1 MKMKSK
7 RDTIKLLAILA
18 TGLGFA
24 ATLLS
29 DWANGKEQEA
39 LIEETVEEKV
49 NEALARRDEEKEEEE
64 P

>member
-1 MKMKSK
+1 MRRK

-29 DWANGKEQEA
+29 DWANSKEQEA
-39 LIEETVEEKV
+39 LIEEKV
-49 NEALARRDEEKEEEE
+49 NEALAKRDKEENEDKEE
-64 P
+64 S

>member
-1 MKMKSK
+1 MRRK

-29 DWANGKEQEA
+29 DWAYSKEQAA
-39 LIEETVEEKV
+39 LIEEKGI
-49 NEALARRDEEKEEEE
+49 EALARRDKGENEDEEES
-64 P
+64 

>member
-1 MKMKSK
+1 MRRK

-18 TGLGFA
+18 TGLGCA

-39 LIEETVEEKV
+39 LIEEKV
-49 NEALARRDEEKEEEE
+49 NEALAKRDKEEHEEEE
-64 P
+64 ES

>member
-1 MKMKSK
+1 MRRK

-39 LIEETVEEKV
+39 LIEEKV
-49 NEALARRDEEKEEEE
+49 NEALAKRDKEENEDEEES
-64 P
+64 

>member
-1 MKMKSK
+1 MRRK

-39 LIEETVEEKV
+39 PLEEKV
-49 NEALARRDEEKEEEE
+49 NEALAKRDKEEHEEEE
-64 P
+64 ES

>member
-1 MKMKSK
+1 MRRK

-29 DWANGKEQEA
+29 DWANSKEQEA
-39 LIEETVEEKV
+39 LIEEKV
-49 NEALARRDEEKEEEE
+49 NEDRKSVV
-64 P
+64 

>member
-1 MKMKSK
+1 MRRK

-29 DWANGKEQEA
+29 DWANSKEQEA
-39 LIEETVEEKV
+39 LIEEKV
-49 NEALARRDEEKEEEE
+49 NEALAKHDKEENEDEEES
-64 P
+64 

>member
-1 MKMKSK
+1 MRRK

-39 LIEETVEEKV
+39 LIEEKV
-49 NEALARRDEEKEEEE
+49 NEARAKRDKEEHEEEE
-64 P
+64 ES

>member
-1 MKMKSK
+1 MRRK

-29 DWANGKEQEA
+29 DRANGKEQEA
-39 LIEETVEEKV
+39 LIEEKV
-49 NEALARRDEEKEEEE
+49 NEALAKRDKEEHEEEE
-64 P
+64 ES

>member
-1 MKMKSK
+1 MRRK

-29 DWANGKEQEA
+29 DWANSKEQEA
-39 LIEETVEEKV
+39 LIEEKV
-49 NEALARRDEEKEEEE
+49 NEALAKRDKEENEDEAE

>member
-1 MKMKSK
+1 MRRK

-29 DWANGKEQEA
+29 DWTNSKEQEA
-39 LIEETVEEKV
+39 LIEEKV
-49 NEALARRDEEKEEEE
+49 NEALAKRDKEENEDEEES
-64 P
+64 

>member
-1 MKMKSK
+1 MRRK

-29 DWANGKEQEA
+29 DWANSKEQEA
-39 LIEETVEEKV
+39 LIEEKV
-49 NEALARRDEEKEEEE
+49 NEVLAKRDKEENEDEEES
-64 P
+64 

>member
-1 MKMKSK
+1 MKMKNK
-7 RDTIKLLAILA
+7 RDTIRLLAILA

-29 DWANGKEQEA
+29 DWANSREQEA

-49 NEALARRDEEKEEEE
+49 NEALARRDEEKEDEE

>member
-1 MKMKSK
+1 MRRK

-39 LIEETVEEKV
+39 MIEEKV
-49 NEALARRDEEKEEEE
+49 NEALARRDKEENDEEEE
-64 P
+64 S

>member
-1 MKMKSK
+1 MRRK

-29 DWANGKEQEA
+29 DWANSKEQEA
-39 LIEETVEEKV
+39 LIEEKV
-49 NEALARRDEEKEEEE
+49 NEALAKRDKEENEDEEKS
-64 P
+64 

>member
-1 MKMKSK
+1 MRKK
-7 RDTIKLLAILA
+7 RDAIKLLAILA

-29 DWANGKEQEA
+29 DWANSKEQEA
-39 LIEETVEEKV
+39 LIEEKVE
-49 NEALARRDEEKEEEE
+49 EALARRDKEETDEEEE

>member
-1 MKMKSK
+1 MRRK

-39 LIEETVEEKV
+39 LIEEKV
-49 NEALARRDEEKEEEE
+49 NEALAKRDKEEHEEEE
-64 P
+64 EA

>member
-1 MKMKSK
+1 MRRR

-29 DWANGKEQEA
+29 DWANSKEQEA
-39 LIEETVEEKV
+39 LIEEKV
-49 NEALARRDEEKEEEE
+49 NEVLAKRDKEENEDEEES
-64 P
+64 

>member
-1 MKMKSK
+1 MRRK

-39 LIEETVEEKV
+39 LIEEKV
-49 NEALARRDEEKEEEE
+49 NEALARRDKEENDEEEE
-64 P
+64 S

>member
-1 MKMKSK
+1 MRRK

-29 DWANGKEQEA
+29 NWANSKEEEA
-39 LIEETVEEKV
+39 LIEEKV
-49 NEALARRDEEKEEEE
+49 KEALAKRDKEENEDEEES
-64 P
+64 

>member
-1 MKMKSK
+1 MRKK
-7 RDTIKLLAILA
+7 RNTIKLLAILA

-39 LIEETVEEKV
+39 LIEEKV
-49 NEALARRDEEKEEEE
+49 NEALAKRDEEKNEETEE
-64 P
+64 S

>member
-1 MKMKSK
+1 MRRK

-29 DWANGKEQEA
+29 DWANSKEQEA
-39 LIEETVEEKV
+39 LIEENV
-49 NEALARRDEEKEEEE
+49 NEALAKRDKEENEDEEES
-64 P
+64 

>member
-1 MKMKSK
+1 MRRK

-29 DWANGKEQEA
+29 DWANSKEQEA
-39 LIEETVEEKV
+39 LIEAKV
-49 NEALARRDEEKEEEE
+49 NEALAKRDKEENEDEEES
-64 P
+64 

>member
-1 MKMKSK
+1 MRRK

-29 DWANGKEQEA
+29 DGANSKEQEA
-39 LIEETVEEKV
+39 LIEEKV
-49 NEALARRDEEKEEEE
+49 NEALAKRDKEENEDEEES
-64 P
+64 

>member
-1 MKMKSK
+1 MRRK

-29 DWANGKEQEA
+29 DWANSKEQEA
-39 LIEETVEEKV
+39 LIEEKV
-49 NEALARRDEEKEEEE
+49 NEALAKRDKEENEDEEES
-64 P
+64 

>member
-1 MKMKSK
+1 MKK
-7 RDTIKLLAILA
+7 RNTIKLLAILA

-39 LIEETVEEKV
+39 LIEEKV
-49 NEALARRDEEKEEEE
+49 NEALAKREENEDEEES
-64 P
+64 

>member
-39 LIEETVEEKV
+39 LIEEKV
-49 NEALARRDEEKEEEE
+49 NEALAKRDKEEHEEEE
-64 P
+64 ES

>member
-1 MKMKSK
+1 MKMKNK
-7 RDTIKLLAILA
+7 RCAVKLLAVFA
-18 TGLGFA
+18 TGLGLV

-29 DWANGKEQEA
+29 DWANSKEQEA

-49 NEALARRDEEKEEEE
+49 NEALARRDEDKEEEE